1 MATYVQI
8 YCFRLVVERQFGGT
22 MLDFGPI
29 AIDEDFRRKVS
40 RLPNKPGVYLFL
52 GENRRVIYVGK
63 AVSLVKRV
71 RSYFSK
77 NIFDP
82 KTQKLVENIKDVNY
96 IVTNSE
102 AEALNLEIDLI
113 KQYKPLFNIQ
123 FVDDKSYPFVKV
135 TLGEEFP
142 TAIITRRLGE
152 GEPYINFGPYTN
164 VKSLRETLK
173 VAHRLFP
180 IRNCKYDI
188 STKKRVRKRP
198 CLRYYLGLCSGPCV
212 GLVGKKDYKQVVD
225 QFCLFLKGNVGE
237 LVEELSGE
245 MQKAAQNLEF
255 ERATVLRDK
264 ISSLKRFLKEGEKV
278 FEADGITRDFVGI
291 ARWNEEICFE
301 IFRVKDGRI
310 INYDRMISENVPVS
324 ISDKRALRE
333 FIKQYYH
340 SILDDVPDELVLQPS
355 LAVSE
360 GDIDDLT
367 EDLGEDEVIS
377 CWLSEK
383 KGSPVKLV
391 FPSQGRKLELVELA
405 EKNAEIHLKE
415 GALEEEEIQMGEE
428 EDFGEGLQ
436 KLLGLLAPPK
446 RIEAVDISNIK
457 GSNAVGSLVIFE
469 DWEPKKSDYRRFKIR
484 NVSGIDDFAMIG
496 EVVYRRYKRLL
507 EEGGRLPD
515 LLLIDGGKGQLSA
528 SINSLKKLGI
538 DERVPVI
545 ALAKKFEE
553 IFVKGKSKP
562 LRLPE
567 DDYVLLFLRRVRD
580 EAHRF
585 AISYHKTLR
594 RKEFVSSV
602 LDEIP
607 GIGPKKKKKLLERFG
622 SVEAIKD
629 ATFEE
634 LLGIPGISEKLA
646 EKIKKHLKEYARKK

>member
-1 MATYVQI
+1 MVDSDLFDDDKDYFQ
-8 YCFRLVVERQFGGT
+8 
-22 MLDFGPI
+22 
-29 AIDEDFRRKVS
+29 RKIS
-40 RLPNKPGVYLFL
+40 ILPNTPGVYLFL
-52 GENRRVIYVGK
+52 DKDRQVIYAGK
-63 AVSLVKRV
+63 AASLVKRV

-77 NIFDP
+77 KIFDP
-82 KTQKLVENIKDVNY
+82 KTQKLVEKIKDIDY
-96 IVTNSE
+96 IVTSSE
-102 AEALNLEIDLI
+102 VEALNLEIDLI
-113 KQYKPLFNIQ
+113 KQYKPLFNVRY
-123 FVDDKSYPFVKV
+123 VDDKSYPFVKV

-142 TAIITRRLGE
+142 TAIITRILGGDE
-152 GEPYINFGPYTN
+152 EVGFFGPYTN
-164 VKSLRETLK
+164 VKSVRGTLK

-188 STKKRVRKRP
+188 SSEKRVRKRP

-212 GLVGKKDYKQVVD
+212 GLVGNKDYKQLVD

-237 LVEELSGE
+237 LVEELSQE
-245 MQKAAQNLEF
+245 MQKVAENLEF
-255 ERATVLRDK
+255 ERAAVLRDK

-278 FEADGITRDFVGI
+278 FEADGVTRDFVGM

-324 ISDKRALRE
+324 ISDKGALRE

-340 SILDDVPDELVLQPS
+340 SVLDDVPDELVLQPS
-355 LAVSE
+355 LAFSE
-360 GDIDDLT
+360 GDIDDLA

-391 FPSQGRKLELVELA
+391 FPSEGRKLELVELA
-405 EKNAEIHLKE
+405 EKNAELHLKE
-415 GALEEEEIQMGEE
+415 GVLKEEEIQMDEE
-428 EDFGEGLQ
+428 KDFGKEVQ
-436 KLLGLLAPPK
+436 NLLGLLAPPK
-446 RIEAVDISNIK
+446 RIEAVDISNIR
-457 GSNAVGSLVIFE
+457 GSNAVGSLVVFE

-484 NVSGIDDFAMIG
+484 TVIGIDDFAMIG

-528 SINSLKKLGI
+528 AINSLKKLGI
-538 DERVPVI
+538 DEGVPVI
-545 ALAKKFEE
+545 AVAKKFEE

-567 DDYVLLFLRRVRD
+567 DDDILLFLRRIRD

-585 AISYHKTLR
+585 AISYHKMVR
-594 RKEFVSSV
+594 RKELVSSI

-607 GIGPKKKKKLLERFG
+607 GIGLKKKKILLERFG
-622 SVEAIKD
+622 SIEAIKN
-629 ATFEE
+629 ASLEE
-634 LLGIPGISEKLA
+634 LLSIPGISEKLA
-646 EKIKKHLKEYARKK
+646 EKIKKYLTHRLLKK

>member
-1 MATYVQI
+1 MVDSDLI
-8 YCFRLVVERQFGGT
+8 NGGK
-22 MLDFGPI
+22 DS
-29 AIDEDFRRKVS
+29 FRRKVS
-40 RLPNKPGVYLFL
+40 ILPNKPGVYLFL
-52 GENRRVIYVGK
+52 DKNRQVIYVGK
-63 AVSLVKRV
+63 AASLAKRV

-82 KTQKLVENIKDVNY
+82 KTQKLVEKIKDIDY
-96 IVTNSE
+96 IVTSNE
-102 AEALNLEIDLI
+102 VEALNLEIDLI
-113 KQYKPLFNIQ
+113 KQYKPLYNIRYI
-123 FVDDKSYPFVKV
+123 DDKSYPFVKV

-142 TAIITRRLGE
+142 TALITRILGGDE
-152 GEPYINFGPYTN
+152 EVGFFGPYTN
-164 VKSLRETLK
+164 VKSVRGTLK

-198 CLRYYLGLCSGPCV
+198 CLRYYLGLCSAPCV
-212 GLVGKKDYKQVVD
+212 GLVGKKDYMQLVD

-237 LVEELSGE
+237 LVEELSEE

-255 ERATVLRDK
+255 EHAVVLRDK

-278 FEADGITRDFVGI
+278 FEADGITRDFVGM
-291 ARWNEEICFE
+291 ARWNEEVCFE

-310 INYDRMISENVPVS
+310 INYDRMISEDVPVS

-340 SILDDVPDELVLQPS
+340 SVLDDVPDELVLQPS

-360 GDIDDLT
+360 EDFDDLT

-391 FPSQGRKLELVELA
+391 FPSEGRKLELVELA

-415 GALEEEEIQMGEE
+415 GALEDEEIQIREE
-428 EDFGEGLQ
+428 EDFGEDLQ

-446 RIEAVDISNIK
+446 RIEAVDISNIR
-457 GSNAVGSLVIFE
+457 GSNAVGSLVVFE

-484 NVSGIDDFAMIG
+484 NVSGIDDIAMIS

-507 EEGGRLPD
+507 EEGDRLPD

-528 SINSLKKLGI
+528 AINSLKNLGI
-538 DERVPVI
+538 DEGIPVI

-567 DDYVLLFLRRVRD
+567 DDDALLFLRRVRD

-607 GIGPKKKKKLLERFG
+607 GIGPKKKKTLLERFG
-622 SVEAIKD
+622 SVEAIKN
-629 ATFEE
+629 APFEE
-634 LLGIPGISEKLA
+634 LLSIPGISEKLA
-646 EKIKKHLKEYARKK
+646 EKIKKHLKKPTQKK